1 MRYLIDGIKK
11 LIHWVNQKRYT
22 RRCRGA
28 CSSESVH
35 THHLTR
41 AGLRHYTK
49 DA

>member
-1 MRYLIDGIKK
+1 MRYLIHDIKK
-11 LIHWVNQKRYT
+11 LIHWVNQKRYA
-22 RRCRGA
+22 RRCRG
-28 CSSESVH
+28 CSDPSLH